1 MTYVHFRRLLRY
13 PGANGG
19 GPSCREGRRLMLIV
33 TRKTDETITIEPP
46 AGLDPATK
54 FSEALERSAIEI
66 RLVHIGGNRDR
77 VAIESAPQLN
87 IWRGTHAS
95 PEEATSA
102 RVPDSEDRGH
112 RGELMCSPKV
122 LTLGP

>member
-1 MTYVHFRRLLRY
+1 MTYVHFRRLLPY
-13 PGANGG
+13 LGANNG

-33 TRKTDETITIEPP
+33 NRKTNETITIEPV

-54 FSEALERSAIEI
+54 FSEAFESGAIEI
-66 RLVHIGGNRDR
+66 RLVHIGGNCVR
-77 VAIESAPQLN
+77 VAIEAPPQLD

-95 PEEATSA
+95 PVEPTSD

-112 RGELMCSPKV
+112 RGDSAC
-122 LTLGP
+122 